1 MSNRRFVENISFKN
15 NEKWFMVLSK
25 ANVRHMVRSGI
36 ADAVESFDDKY
47 KFITWFTVVIPRLS
61 KALMTKTGRENFFN
75 LPKMVVPTVAHSSM
89 AKKLLCLIIFWTG
102 ND

>member
-1 MSNRRFVENISFKN
+1 MEKQCGEQSEICRKHLLQN

-47 KFITWFTVVIPRLS
+47 KFITWFTVVMPRLS
-61 KALMTKTGRENFFN
+61 KALMTKTGSKYG
-75 LPKMVVPTVAHSSM
+75 PQ
-89 AKKLLCLIIFWTG
+89 
-102 ND
+102 